1 MNTILVLDDEFDI
14 LSALVAVLKHT
25 GYDVV
30 ALSNGR
36 DGLEYLKDHKPA
48 LIISDMM
55 MPYISGLEL
64 LKRLQDMPDR
74 RDVPAVLMSCVPPK
88 PSLKEGGW
96 AAVLEKPFDIDAL
109 LAVVEDLAGPP
120 PKQTAAA
127 AR

>member
-1 MNTILVLDDEFDI
+1 MSAILVLDDEFDI
-14 LSALVAVLKHT
+14 LSALVAVLKHA

-36 DGLEYLKDHKPA
+36 DGLEYLKAHKPA

-64 LKRLQDMPDR
+64 LKRLQEMPDR

-88 PSLKEGGW
+88 ASLKERGW

-120 PKQTAAA
+120 PSEPP
-127 AR
+127 RPR